1 MESSAGKGAA
11 VFPERV
17 GAAFRMLMEIRML
30 ITALSMLLLPR
41 EHLTA
46 GVFALMFSMVLL
58 SWGTARKWRVVAP
71 RVAAHPSLYTLDMFL
86 SFAVLSV
93 GGIAGPYFLSTV
105 ATATIAGLLYRWQG
119 MLAVAGLQILV
130 YYLTYALSA
139 PRAGEITFQV
149 LLGQP
154 LYYPL
159 AGFAGV
165 ALRRLLDDYAA
176 KEAALRQAQVLAAA
190 AQERARLA
198 REMHD
203 SLAKTLRGIA
213 LAASALPL
221 WASRDAKR
229 AALEAEQIAIAAAV
243 ASHEA
248 RDLLTE
254 LRDDAVTRSLH
265 EALREVADRW
275 AEGTGIAVTCDLDAR
290 VEPELRMRHEAV
302 AILREVLTN
311 VERHAKANAVKVRLV
326 KEEND
331 LVLTI
336 ADDGGGFRPRQLTDL
351 AREGHYGLIG
361 LHERAQRVG
370 GTVTIS
376 SRPGDGTTVSVRLP
390 ADVSGDVPLAEVS

>member
-1 MESSAGKGAA
+1 MESSAAERGA
-11 VFPERV
+11 FPERV
-17 GAAFRMLMEIRML
+17 GSAFRMLMEIRML

-41 EHLTA
+41 EQLTV
-46 GVFALMFSMVLL
+46 GVFVLMFSMVLL
-58 SWGTARKWRVVAP
+58 SWGTARQWRFVAP

-86 SFAVLSV
+86 SFAVLGV

-105 ATATIAGLLYRWQG
+105 ATATVAGLLYRWQG
-119 MLAVAGLQILV
+119 MLFVASLQILV
-130 YYLTYALSA
+130 YYLTYALTAS
-139 PRAGEITFQV
+139 RAGDLTFQA

-159 AGFAGV
+159 AGFVGV

-176 KEAALRQAQVLAAA
+176 KETALRQAQVLAAA
-190 AQERARLA
+190 SQERARLA

-221 WASRDAKR
+221 WASRDQTR
-229 AALEAEQIAIAAAV
+229 AALEAEQIATAAAV
-243 ASHEA
+243 ASREA

-254 LRDDAVTRSLH
+254 LRDDAITRSLH
-265 EALREVADRW
+265 EALRDVADRW
-275 AEGTGIAVTCDLDAR
+275 AEQTGIAVTCDLDAR
-290 VEPELRMRHEAV
+290 IEPELRMRHEAV

-311 VERHAKANAVKVRLV
+311 VERHAKADSVKVRLV
-326 KEEND
+326 KEQDD

-336 ADDGGGFRPRQLTDL
+336 ADDGAGFQLRQLPDL

-376 SRPGDGTTVSVRLP
+376 SEPGDGTTVSVRLP
-390 ADVSGDVPLAEVS
+390 ADVSEDVPSVEVS

>member
-1 MESSAGKGAA
+1 MGSSDSRGE

-17 GAAFRMLMEIRML
+17 GSAFRMLMEIRML

-41 EHLTA
+41 DQLTV
-46 GVFALMFSMVLL
+46 GVFVLMSAMLL
-58 SWGTARKWRVVAP
+58 ETWGTARKWRIVAP
-71 RVAAHPSLYTLDMFL
+71 RVAAHPSLYTLDMCL
-86 SFAVLSV
+86 SFAVLGV

-130 YYLTYALSA
+130 YYLTYVLTATEA
-139 PRAGEITFQV
+139 EAVTFQT

-159 AGFAGV
+159 AGFVGV

-176 KEAALRQAQVLAAA
+176 KEAALWQAQVIAAA
-190 AQERARLA
+190 SEERARLA

-221 WASRDAKR
+221 WTARDQER
-229 AALEAEQIAIAAAV
+229 AAQEAEQIATAAAV

-254 LRDDAVTRSLH
+254 LRDDAIARPLH
-265 EALREVADRW
+265 EALRETANRW
-275 AEGTGIAVTCDLDAR
+275 GASTGVTVTCDFDGL
-290 VEPELRMRHEAV
+290 VEPELRMRHEMV

-311 VERHAKANAVKVRLV
+311 VERHAKADAVRVELV
-326 KEEND
+326 KERND

-336 ADDGGGFRPRQLTDL
+336 VDDGRGFQPPQLTDL

-370 GTVTIS
+370 GTVMIS
-376 SRPGDGTTVSVRLP
+376 SRPGAGTTISARLP
-390 ADVSGDVPLAEVS
+390 VEVSGERRPAEVG

>member
-1 MESSAGKGAA
+1 MESSAGKGG

-41 EHLTA
+41 EHLTV
-46 GVFALMFSMVLL
+46 GVFVLMFSMVLL

-86 SFAVLSV
+86 SFAVLGV

-105 ATATIAGLLYRWQG
+105 ATATVAGLLYRWPG
-119 MLAVAGLQILV
+119 MLFVASLQILV
-130 YYLTYALSA
+130 YYVTYLLTAA
-139 PRAGEITFQV
+139 QAGGMTFQS

-165 ALRRLLDDYAA
+165 ALRRLLDDHAA

-190 AQERARLA
+190 AEERARLA

-221 WASRDAKR
+221 WAMRDAKR

-265 EALREVADRW
+265 EALREAAERW
-275 AEGTGIAVTCDLDAR
+275 AEETGIAVTCDLDAR

-311 VERHAKANAVKVRLV
+311 VERHAKADSVKVRLV
-326 KEEND
+326 KEQDD

-336 ADDGGGFRPRQLTDL
+336 ADDGGGFQPRQLTDL

-376 SRPGDGTTVSVRLP
+376 SRPGEGTTVSARLP

>member
-1 MESSAGKGAA
+1 M
-11 VFPERV
+11 FPERV
-17 GAAFRMLMEIRML
+17 GSAFRMLMEIRML
-30 ITALSMLLLPR
+30 TTALSMLLLPR
-41 EHLTA
+41 EQLTV
-46 GVFALMFSMVLL
+46 GVFVLMFAMVLL
-58 SWGTARKWRVVAP
+58 SWGTARQWRVVAP

-105 ATATIAGLLYRWQG
+105 ATATVAGLLYRWQG

-130 YYLTYALSA
+130 YYLTYALTASQ
-139 PRAGEITFQV
+139 AGELTFQA

-176 KEAALRQAQVLAAA
+176 KDAALRQAQVLAAA
-190 AQERARLA
+190 SQERARLA

-213 LAASALPL
+213 LAASALPV
-221 WASRDAKR
+221 WASRDQTR
-229 AALEAEQIAIAAAV
+229 AALEAEQIATAAAV
-243 ASHEA
+243 ASNEA

-265 EALREVADRW
+265 EALREAADRW
-275 AEGTGIAVTCDLDAR
+275 AEETGTTVTCDLDAD

-311 VERHAKANAVKVRLV
+311 VERHAKAASVKVRLV
-326 KEEND
+326 KEKDD

-336 ADDGGGFRPRQLTDL
+336 VDDGEGFRPRQLTEL

-376 SRPGDGTTVSVRLP
+376 SRPGGGTTVSVRLP
-390 ADVSGDVPLAEVS
+390 VDVSGDVRLAEVS

>member
-1 MESSAGKGAA
+1 
-11 VFPERV
+11 
-17 GAAFRMLMEIRML
+17 MEIRML

-41 EHLTA
+41 DQLTVS
-46 GVFALMFSMVLL
+46 VFALMLTMVLV
-58 SWGTARKWRVVAP
+58 SWGTARKWRIVAP
-71 RVAAHPSLYTLDMFL
+71 RVAAHPSLYTLDMLL
-86 SFAVLSV
+86 SFAVLGV
-93 GGIAGPYFLSTV
+93 GGITGPYFLSTV

-130 YYLTYALSA
+130 YYLTYVLTATEL
-139 PRAGEITFQV
+139 ETVTFQT

-165 ALRRLLDDYAA
+165 ALRRLLDDFSA
-176 KEAALRQAQVLAAA
+176 KEAALWQAQVIAAA
-190 AQERARLA
+190 SEERARLA

-221 WASRDAKR
+221 WTSRDPVRAAEEAAQIATAASVASR
-229 AALEAEQIAIAAAV
+229 
-243 ASHEA
+243 EA

-254 LRDDAVTRSLH
+254 LREDAVARSLH
-265 EALREVADRW
+265 EALRETASRWGEAAGVAV
-275 AEGTGIAVTCDLDAR
+275 ACDFDVD
-290 VEPELRMRHEAV
+290 VEPELRMRHEVV

-311 VERHAKANAVKVRLV
+311 VERHAKADSVRVELT
-326 KEEND
+326 KDQDD

-336 ADDGGGFRPRQLTDL
+336 VDDGAGFRLQQLTEL

-376 SRPGDGTTVSVRLP
+376 SEPGTGTTVSTRLP
-390 ADVSGDVPLAEVS
+390 VDLSGERRLAEVG